1 MRFAVIFPDSAEGQ
15 QLGALECDEAARK
28 VALRLRRLELI
39 HRLEQRA
46 QQRLLDA
53 SCAEHRRGD
62 AVDARVE
69 VVKADVDGIEGVL
82 RGNLVHEAAALVV
95 ENGHVVAVPADGPA
109 HVQHDLLPER
119 QEGAE
124 LARDDLGGVEVARVH
139 ADDAVFAKR
148 GVEIDTNFQYTVQK
162 PTMHRARD
170 ISGVLLDQFEK
181 GELDEIYIVYTRM
194 ENSVQSE
201 AEVIKLL
208 PLERSS
214 FNEMTMP
221 LNVHRESIELYP
233 SAEAVMDS
241 IVPNYVTG
249 MIYGCL
255 VEAYASEHNA
265 RMMAM
270 KSATDSA
277 QSLIHDLSIL
287 YNRARQ
293 AAITQEITEVC
304 AGARAQQK

>member
-1 MRFAVIFPDSAEGQ
+1 MANIREIQSRINSVRDTMKITNAMYMISSSKMTHAKKKLAETEPDFY
-15 QLGALECDEAARK
+15 ALQGEISRI
-28 VALRLRRLELI
+28 LLHLPEL
-39 HRLEQRA
+39 
-46 QQRLLDA
+46 
-53 SCAEHRRGD
+53 EHRFFDNRASIPEEERKIASIVITADKGL
-62 AVDARVE
+62 AGAYNHNIEKLEEEILKKPGVHKLF
-69 VVKADVDGIEGVL
+69 VVG
-82 RGNLVHEAAALVV
+82 
-95 ENGHVVAVPADGPA
+95 
-109 HVQHDLLPER
+109 
-119 QEGAE
+119 E
-124 LARDDLGGVEVARVH
+124 LGRH
-139 ADDAVFAKR
+139 YFAKR

-170 ISGVLLDQFEK
+170 ISGVLLDQFNS

-201 AEVIKLL
+201 AEIVKLL

-214 FNEMTMP
+214 FNEMKMP
-221 LNVHRESIELYP
+221 LNMYREAIDLYP
-233 SAEAVMDS
+233 SVDAVMNS

-270 KSATDSA
+270 KAATDSA

-304 AGARAQQK
+304 SGARAQQK

>member
-1 MRFAVIFPDSAEGQ
+1 MANIREIQSRINSVKDTMKITNAMYMISSSKMTQAKKKLMDTEPYFY
-15 QLGALECDEAARK
+15 ALQGEISRI
-28 VALRLRRLELI
+28 LRHLPELE
-39 HRLEQRA
+39 H
-46 QQRLLDA
+46 
-53 SCAEHRRGD
+53 SFF
-62 AVDARVE
+62 DAREKIPAGERKIGSIVVTADKGLAGAYNHN
-69 VVKADVDGIEGVL
+69 VVKLEEGILSRPGVHKL
-82 RGNLVHEAAALVV
+82 FVV
-95 ENGHVVAVPADGPA
+95 G
-109 HVQHDLLPER
+109 
-119 QEGAE
+119 E
-124 LARDDLGGVEVARVH
+124 LGRH
-139 ADDAVFAKR
+139 YFAKR

-170 ISGVLLDQFEK
+170 IAGTLLEQFRA
-181 GELDEIYIVYTRM
+181 GDLDEIYIVYTRM

-201 AEVIKLL
+201 AEVMKLL

-214 FNEMTMP
+214 FNEMKMP
-221 LNVHRESIELYP
+221 LNVYREEIDLYP

-255 VEAYASEHNA
+255 VQAYASEHNA

>member
-1 MRFAVIFPDSAEGQ
+1 MANIREIQSRINSVRDTMKITNAMYMISSSKMTHAKKKLAETEPYFY
-15 QLGALECDEAARK
+15 ALQGEISRI
-28 VALRLRRLELI
+28 LRHLPEL
-39 HRLEQRA
+39 
-46 QQRLLDA
+46 
-53 SCAEHRRGD
+53 EHRFFDNRASIPEEERKIASIVITADKGL
-62 AVDARVE
+62 AGAYNHNIEKLEEEILKKPGVHKLF
-69 VVKADVDGIEGVL
+69 VVG
-82 RGNLVHEAAALVV
+82 
-95 ENGHVVAVPADGPA
+95 
-109 HVQHDLLPER
+109 
-119 QEGAE
+119 E
-124 LARDDLGGVEVARVH
+124 LGRH
-139 ADDAVFAKR
+139 YFAKR

-170 ISGVLLDQFEK
+170 ISGVLLDQFNS

-201 AEVIKLL
+201 AEIVKLL

-214 FNEMTMP
+214 FNEMKMP
-221 LNVHRESIELYP
+221 LNMYREAIDLYP
-233 SAEAVMDS
+233 SVDAVMNS

-270 KSATDSA
+270 KAATDSA

-293 AAITQEITEVC
+293 APITQEITEVC
-304 AGARAQQK
+304 SGARAQQK

>member
-1 MRFAVIFPDSAEGQ
+1 MANIREIQSRINSVRDTMKITNAMYMISSSKLTQAKKKLSDTEPYFYALQGEITRILRHMPD
-15 QLGALECDEAARK
+15 LEHPYFAARK
-28 VALRLRRLELI
+28 DIPEKERKIGSIVVTADKGLAGAYNHNIFKLEEEILSKPGTHKLFI
-39 HRLEQRA
+39 V
-46 QQRLLDA
+46 
-53 SCAEHRRGD
+53 G
-62 AVDARVE
+62 
-69 VVKADVDGIEGVL
+69 
-82 RGNLVHEAAALVV
+82 
-95 ENGHVVAVPADGPA
+95 
-109 HVQHDLLPER
+109 
-119 QEGAE
+119 E
-124 LARDDLGGVEVARVH
+124 LGRH
-139 ADDAVFAKR
+139 YFAKR
-148 GVEIDTNFQYTVQK
+148 NVEIDTNFQYTVQK

-170 ISGVLLDQFEK
+170 ISGVILEQFEN

-194 ENSVQSE
+194 ENSIQSN
-201 AEVIKLL
+201 AEVVKLL

-214 FNEMTMP
+214 FNEMKMP
-221 LNVHRESIELYP
+221 LNVHREAIELYP
-233 SAEAVMDS
+233 SAEAVLSS

-277 QSLIHDLSIL
+277 DSLIHDLSIA

-304 AGARAQQK
+304 SGARAQQKK

>member
-1 MRFAVIFPDSAEGQ
+1 MANIREIQSRISSVRDTMKITNAMYMISSSKMTQAKKKLADTEPYFY
-15 QLGALECDEAARK
+15 ALQGEISRI
-28 VALRLRRLELI
+28 LRHLPEL
-39 HRLEQRA
+39 
-46 QQRLLDA
+46 
-53 SCAEHRRGD
+53 EHRFFD
-62 AVDARVE
+62 
-69 VVKADVDGIEGVL
+69 
-82 RGNLVHEAAALVV
+82 
-95 ENGHVVAVPADGPA
+95 
-109 HVQHDLLPER
+109 QR
-119 QEGAE
+119 QEVPQQERKIGSIVITADKGLAGAYNHNIVKLEEEILAKPGIHKLFIVGE
-124 LARDDLGGVEVARVH
+124 LGRH
-139 ADDAVFAKR
+139 YFAKR

-170 ISGVLLDQFEK
+170 ISAVLLDQFENK
-181 GELDEIYIVYTRM
+181 ELDEIYIVYTRM

-201 AEVIKLL
+201 AEMLRLL

-233 SAEAVMDS
+233 SAEAVMES

-270 KSATDSA
+270 KAATDSA
-277 QSLIHDLSIL
+277 RDLIRELSIL

>member
-1 MRFAVIFPDSAEGQ
+1 MANIREIQSRISSVRDTMKITNAMYMISSSKMTQAKKKLADTEPYFY
-15 QLGALECDEAARK
+15 ALQGEISRI
-28 VALRLRRLELI
+28 LRHLPEL
-39 HRLEQRA
+39 
-46 QQRLLDA
+46 
-53 SCAEHRRGD
+53 EHRFFD
-62 AVDARVE
+62 
-69 VVKADVDGIEGVL
+69 
-82 RGNLVHEAAALVV
+82 
-95 ENGHVVAVPADGPA
+95 
-109 HVQHDLLPER
+109 QR
-119 QEGAE
+119 QEVPQQERKIGSIVITADKGLAGAYNHNIVKLEEEILAKPGIHKLFIVGE
-124 LARDDLGGVEVARVH
+124 LGRH
-139 ADDAVFAKR
+139 YFAKR

-170 ISGVLLDQFEK
+170 ISAILLDQFEK
-181 GELDEIYIVYTRM
+181 KELDEIYIVYTRM

-201 AEVIKLL
+201 AEMLRLL

-214 FNEMTMP
+214 FNEMIMP

-233 SAEAVMDS
+233 SAEAVMES

-270 KSATDSA
+270 KAATDSA
-277 QSLIHDLSIL
+277 RDLIRELSIL

>member
-1 MRFAVIFPDSAEGQ
+1 MANIREIQSRINSVKDTMKITNAMYMISSSKMTQAKKKLSDTEPYFY
-15 QLGALECDEAARK
+15 ALQGEISRILRHLPELEHRYFDARK
-28 VALRLRRLELI
+28 DIPAEERKIGSIVITADKGLAGAYNHNIVKLEEEILAKPGI
-39 HRLEQRA
+39 HKLFIV
-46 QQRLLDA
+46 
-53 SCAEHRRGD
+53 G
-62 AVDARVE
+62 
-69 VVKADVDGIEGVL
+69 
-82 RGNLVHEAAALVV
+82 
-95 ENGHVVAVPADGPA
+95 
-109 HVQHDLLPER
+109 
-119 QEGAE
+119 E
-124 LARDDLGGVEVARVH
+124 LGRH
-139 ADDAVFAKR
+139 YFAKR
-148 GVEIDTNFQYTVQK
+148 GVQIDTNFQYTVQK

-170 ISGVLLDQFEK
+170 ISGVLLEQFEA
-181 GELDEIYIVYTRM
+181 GELDEIYIVYTRR
-194 ENSVQSE
+194 ENSVQSD
-201 AEVIKLL
+201 AEILKLL

-214 FNEMTMP
+214 FNEMKMP
-221 LNVHRESIELYP
+221 LNVHREAIELYP
-233 SAEAVMDS
+233 SVEAVMDS

-249 MIYGCL
+249 MIYCTL

>member
-1 MRFAVIFPDSAEGQ
+1 MANIREIQSRINSVRDTMKITNAMYMISSSKMTQAKKKLMETEPYFYALQGEISRILRHLPELEHPFFDTREKIESEKRKIGSIVVTADKGLA
-15 QLGALECDEAARK
+15 GAYN
-28 VALRLRRLELI
+28 
-39 HRLEQRA
+39 HN
-46 QQRLLDA
+46 
-53 SCAEHRRGD
+53 
-62 AVDARVE
+62 
-69 VVKADVDGIEGVL
+69 VVKLEEEILAKPGIHKL
-82 RGNLVHEAAALVV
+82 FVV
-95 ENGHVVAVPADGPA
+95 G
-109 HVQHDLLPER
+109 
-119 QEGAE
+119 E
-124 LARDDLGGVEVARVH
+124 LGRH
-139 ADDAVFAKR
+139 YFAKR

-170 ISGVLLDQFEK
+170 ISGVLLEQFRS
-181 GELDEIYIVYTRM
+181 GDLDEIYIVYTRM

-201 AEVIKLL
+201 AEVLKLL

-214 FNEMTMP
+214 FNEMKMP
-221 LNVHRESIELYP
+221 LNMYREAIDLYP
-233 SAEAVMDS
+233 SAEVVMDS
-241 IVPNYVTG
+241 IIPNYVTG

-277 QSLIHDLSIL
+277 QSLIHDLSII

-304 AGARAQQK
+304 SGARAQQK

>member
-1 MRFAVIFPDSAEGQ
+1 MANIREIQSRINSVKDTMKITNAMYMISSSKMTQAKKKLMDTEPYFY
-15 QLGALECDEAARK
+15 ALQGEISRI
-28 VALRLRRLELI
+28 LRHLPELE
-39 HRLEQRA
+39 H
-46 QQRLLDA
+46 
-53 SCAEHRRGD
+53 SFF
-62 AVDARVE
+62 DAREKIPAGERKIGSIVVTADKGLAGAYNHN
-69 VVKADVDGIEGVL
+69 VVKLEEEILSRPGIHKL
-82 RGNLVHEAAALVV
+82 FVV
-95 ENGHVVAVPADGPA
+95 G
-109 HVQHDLLPER
+109 
-119 QEGAE
+119 E
-124 LARDDLGGVEVARVH
+124 LGRH
-139 ADDAVFAKR
+139 YFAKR

-170 ISGVLLDQFEK
+170 IAGTLLEQFRA
-181 GELDEIYIVYTRM
+181 GDLDEIYIVYTRM

-201 AEVIKLL
+201 AEVMKLL

-214 FNEMTMP
+214 FNAMKMP
-221 LNVHRESIELYP
+221 LNVYREEIDLYP

-255 VEAYASEHNA
+255 VQAYASEHNA

-277 QSLIHDLSIL
+277 QSLIHDLSVL